1 MKTFLLSVVMLAGAW
16 SAAIANELVRF
27 DLNTYNGWDY
37 TRPGFVLNSTSIGQN
52 DVTLYKASNG
62 DNYTLISPIIDKG
75 TVTSLKIKVLGYSKL
90 YNNPN
95 YDAYKGSPTI
105 EIIDGQGNVLKSVF
119 YEFKDKVLIRDFTVH
134 MSVADLHIPSFKVRL
149 ACWSAG
155 IYSALAIREVVVD
168 DGIMRGDVNGD
179 GEVTS
184 ADVTALYDYMLNN
197 DSSSLVHGD
206 QNGDGQITSS
216 DITAV
221 YSVLLGT

>member
-1 MKTFLLSVVMLAGAW
+1 MKKFFLFVIVLISAC

-37 TRPGFVLNSTSIGQN
+37 TRPGFVLSPTSIGQN

-62 DNYTLISPIIDKG
+62 DYTLISPVIDKG
-75 TVTSLKIKVLGYSKL
+75 TVTALNIRVLGYSKL

-119 YEFKDKVLIRDFTVH
+119 YEFTDKVLIRNFTVQ
-134 MSVADLHIPSFKVRL
+134 MSVADLHISSFRVRL

-168 DGIMRGDVNGD
+168 DGIMPGDVNGD

-184 ADVTALYDYMLNN
+184 ADITALYDFLLNS
-197 DSSSLVHGD
+197 DSGALLNGD
-206 QNGDGQITSS
+206 QNGDGLITSS

-221 YSVLLGT
+221 YDILLGS

>member
-1 MKTFLLSVVMLAGAW
+1 MKTFLLSVVMLAGVW
-16 SAAIANELVRF
+16 SAAIANEFVRF

-75 TVTSLKIKVLGYSKL
+75 TVTTLHVRVLGYSKL

-119 YEFKDKVLIRDFTVH
+119 YEFENKELIRSFTVQ
-134 MSVADLHIPSFKVRL
+134 MPVADLNISSFRVRL

-168 DGIMRGDVNGD
+168 DGMLLGDVNGD
-179 GEVTS
+179 GDVTA
-184 ADVTALYDYMLNN
+184 ADVTALYDFLLNN
-197 DSSSLVHGD
+197 DSSALLHGD
-206 QNGDGQITSS
+206 QNGDGQITSA

-221 YSVLLGT
+221 YDVLLE